1 MENEEK
7 KPKKKMRTRTK
18 VIIAVSAVLAVLIA
32 VAVGVF
38 MYIKASPEWALKEI
52 VSDIKSD
59 GIEGLKAHST
69 EAFCKKIEKIEN
81 YAKEKGIGTSSGD
94 DGQDTKSRL
103 QYLKEDA
110 KKYIAAELLSK
121 IKDIDWGLEDVRHGR
136 KSADV
141 VVTFDYSK
149 DLNGTFEINMVKEGG
164 KWKIDNVDLSK
175 CIGSALKS
183 ILSFF

>member
-1 MENEEK
+1 
-7 KPKKKMRTRTK
+7 MRTRTK

-103 QYLKEDA
+103 QYLKDDA
-110 KKYIAAELLSK
+110 KNISPRNFFPRSKTSTGVSRMSGMAERARMWS
-121 IKDIDWGLEDVRHGR
+121 
-136 KSADV
+136 
-141 VVTFDYSK
+141 
-149 DLNGTFEINMVKEGG
+149 
-164 KWKIDNVDLSK
+164 
-175 CIGSALKS
+175 
-183 ILSFF
+183 